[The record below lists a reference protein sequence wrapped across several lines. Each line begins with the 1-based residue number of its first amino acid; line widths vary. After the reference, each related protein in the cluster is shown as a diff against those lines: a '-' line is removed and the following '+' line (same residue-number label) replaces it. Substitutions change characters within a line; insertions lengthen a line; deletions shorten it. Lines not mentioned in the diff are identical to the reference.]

1 MNGRPHLCQ
10 SCEVNCHTLSEVR
23 PDKRIFTV
31 QHNEWV
37 TFLSCDKHVLGN
49 ARVPQLQLEPHAEDS
64 SLAGAEAAEVDG
76 NGFLQLMI
84 ACRNQEAVS
93 GYLVHHLSG

>member
-1 MNGRPHLCQ
+1 M
-10 SCEVNCHTLSEVR
+10 
-23 PDKRIFTV
+23 K
-31 QHNEWV
+31 WV
-37 TFLSCDKHVLGN
+37 TFLSCDQHVLGN
-49 ARVPQLQLEPHAEDS
+49 ARMPQLQLEAYAENS

-93 GYLVHHLSG
+93 GHLGQVS